1 MTQIGLTFV
10 LSVVGLV
17 LLFAFLRKRE
27 DSGAK
32 DHGAATENLFQVAG
46 LSAVSVP
53 HLDVLLGKD
62 DYNKL
67 RTRPEL
73 KSVSKMFLRE
83 RRRIALRWLTGL
95 QTDLR
100 TLWEFRRFLVRNGL
114 RVTLRE
120 EVLVAT
126 AALVALIYLEIARA
140 AIFILGPFALSG
152 AMRNAGLL
160 LQLLSR
166 RSAAPL
172 SRVPAATRAGIE
184 ERWAN
189 HLLVQRAG

>member
-1 MTQIGLTFV
+1 MTQIGFTFV

-17 LLFAFLRKRE
+17 LLFTFLRKRE

-32 DHGAATENLFQVAG
+32 DPGAGTENRFLVAG

-53 HLDVLLGKD
+53 DLDILLGKD
-62 DYNKL
+62 DYSML

-73 KSVSKMFLRE
+73 KSISKRFLGD
-83 RRRIALRWLTGL
+83 RRRIALLWLAGL

-120 EVLVAT
+120 EAAVAS

-140 AIFILGPFALSG
+140 AVFILGPFALS
-152 AMRNAGLL
+152 AAVRNAGLL
-160 LQLLSR
+160 LQLLSL
-166 RSAAPL
+166 RSVAPL
-172 SRVPAATRAGIE
+172 SRVAAATRADIE
-184 ERWAN
+184 ERWAR
-189 HLLVQRAG
+189 HLLLQRAG

>member
-1 MTQIGLTFV
+1 MTQIVLTAL
-10 LSVVGLV
+10 LSIFGLV
-17 LLFAFLRKRE
+17 LLFAFLRKVEASGTE
-27 DSGAK
+27 D
-32 DHGAATENLFQVAG
+32 HAAAAENHLSVAG

-62 DYNKL
+62 DYSKL
-67 RTRPEL
+67 RTRTEL
-73 KSVSKMFLRE
+73 KSIRKRFLRD
-83 RRRIALRWLTGL
+83 RRRIALLWLAGL

-114 RVTLRE
+114 QVTLRE
-120 EVLVAT
+120 EAGVAFT
-126 AALVALIYLEIARA
+126 AMVTLIYLEIARVA
-140 AIFILGPFALSG
+140 VFILGPFAVSG

-172 SRVPAATRAGIE
+172 SRVAEARRAEIEEQWAHHLLLHRAG
-184 ERWAN
+184 
-189 HLLVQRAG
+189 